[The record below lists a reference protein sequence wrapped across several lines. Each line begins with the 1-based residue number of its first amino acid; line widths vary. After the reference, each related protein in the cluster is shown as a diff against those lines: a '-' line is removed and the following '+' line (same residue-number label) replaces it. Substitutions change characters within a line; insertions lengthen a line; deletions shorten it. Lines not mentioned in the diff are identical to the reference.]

1 MAIDMQSKDL
11 AKGLFDAGMR
21 DKQPSRWLGEIRRAA
36 DLTMDDALMAQMK
49 RDGSVAEK
57 SRLLSE
63 RAGGI
68 SPDVLGVVAHLLE
81 KGKLGELPYIAIE
94 YQHLL
99 DVHYGAHGADMAE
112 VTTAIALDDEYK
124 LALGKKLSDI
134 IGRPVVIKTNVDPS
148 IVGGIRIRVGDK
160 LIDGSLR
167 HKLDMLSKEL
177 L

>member
-1 MAIDMQSKDL
+1 MATDMQVKDL

-21 DKQPSRWLGEIRRAA
+21 DNQPSRWLGEMRKAA
-36 DLTMDDALMAQMK
+36 DLTMDDALMAQM
-49 RDGSVAEK
+49 RTGDSVAKK
-57 SRLLSE
+57 SCLFSE
-63 RAGGI
+63 RAGGL
-68 SPDVLGVVAHLLE
+68 SLDVLGVVAHLLE
-81 KGKLGELPYIAIE
+81 KGKLGELSYIAIE

-99 DVHYGAHGADMAE
+99 DMHYGVHGAEMAE

-124 LALGKKLSDI
+124 LLLGKKLSDI
-134 IGRPVVIKTNVDPS
+134 MGRPVVIRANVDPS

-167 HKLDMLSKEL
+167 RKLDMLSKEL